1 MHRNRIMLLFVTA
14 VVICLQGC
22 SGAKKTSRTEQT
34 EAVTTQTSEYYS
46 ETQTSETERYY
57 EISSAEYL
65 DLSDTKPYSE
75 ETKTIGGSEFG
86 YVEVPAEWSESVMYV
101 IERPS
106 VNYDNGNGNSISMWY
121 YEDGAESIEELAY
134 HSFLAY
140 DVSGVGHLNLKRA
153 EINGF
158 KAYRFSYMSP
168 NGMYCS
174 KWLLECA
181 DGINRGITFTGKDM
195 GIYELSNMLIKTYK
209 NSQEV

>member
-1 MHRNRIMLLFVTA
+1 MLLLVTA
-14 VVICLQGC
+14 AVILQGC
-22 SGAKKTSRTEQT
+22 SGAEKTSKTEKT
-34 EAVTTQTSEYYS
+34 EAVTAQTTEHYS
-46 ETQTSETERYY
+46 ETQTAETERYY

-65 DLSDTKPYSE
+65 DLSDTEQYSG
-75 ETKTIGGSEFG
+75 ETKTIGSSEFG

-106 VNYDNGNGNSISMWY
+106 VNYDDGNGNSISMWY
-121 YEDGAESIEELAY
+121 YEDSVKSIEELAY
-134 HSFLAY
+134 HTFHAH

-158 KAYRFSYMSP
+158 KAYRFSYMSS
-168 NGMYCS
+168 NDRYCS

-181 DGINRGITFTGKDM
+181 DGINRGITYTGKDT